1 MSAFLSG
8 RDLSRRFYEE
18 AVRPLFAVI
27 QSTND
32 TAHAAILPRLPPI
45 LE

>member
-18 AVRPLFAVI
+18 AVRPLLAVT

-32 TAHAAILPRLPPI
+32 IFLAAILPRLHPI